1 MRLTTPINYPLCD
14 AEYEINRMTHSSRS
28 RKQRKHTNHDF
39 CSLSEKE
46 PYLVPLIKQRGSI
59 NIL

>member
-1 MRLTTPINYPLCD
+1 MRLTAPINYPLCD
-14 AEYEINRMTHSSRS
+14 VEHEIKKMTRS
-28 RKQRKHTNHDF
+28 RKPRNHTNHDF